1 MTCAPDA
8 FNAASYE
15 FDAGLI
21 VLVSFISPF
30 ENERRLARE
39 IAGDIP
45 RYLDPLDGQGWEA
58 AIRAYCGDAPDRARQ
73 LAAMPSFRAPSW
85 DDHFA
90 KVDGWLA
97 TL

>member
-1 MTCAPDA
+1 
-8 FNAASYE
+8 
-15 FDAGLI
+15 
-21 VLVSFISPF
+21 
-30 ENERRLARE
+30 
-39 IAGDIP
+39 
-45 RYLDPLDGQGWEA
+45 LDPLDGQGWEA